1 MQEIT
6 FDVKL
11 KTKDLFDYT
20 MRHTYLSVSGVFSLL
35 ISFGSL
41 VVCLVKFRDFQIST
55 IGVLL
60 FIALLFP
67 VIQPALLY
75 MKCRKQVKK
84 SKDINEK
91 LTYHI
96 TDELITVSQE
106 ENKAEIHWYEIRK
119 AVYLKKAIYLY
130 MSPVRAFIFPADQC
144 GGKFDELAGLCRQ
157 SIEKYKDY
165 EPEDEEHV

>member
-96 TDELITVSQE
+96 TDELITVMTKHW
-106 ENKAEIHWYEIRK
+106 NNYKYPEIERMKELRK
-119 AVYLKKAIYLY
+119 ERMNRK
-130 MSPVRAFIFPADQC
+130 Q
-144 GGKFDELAGLCRQ
+144 
-157 SIEKYKDY
+157 
-165 EPEDEEHV
+165 